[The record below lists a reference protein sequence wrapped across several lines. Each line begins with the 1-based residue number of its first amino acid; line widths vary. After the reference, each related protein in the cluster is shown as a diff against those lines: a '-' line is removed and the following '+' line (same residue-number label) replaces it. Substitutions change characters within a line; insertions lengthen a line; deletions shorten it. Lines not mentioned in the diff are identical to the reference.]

1 MHVGQSDWAVSEPPP
16 SAEAEGTLL
25 GYLEAA
31 GPGESSCKVG
41 LRASIT
47 LGKMPARLLPGLALC
62 LLLAPL
68 AGAKPVQ
75 EEGDPYAELPAMPY
89 WPFSASDFWNYVQH
103 FQALGAY
110 PQLEDMARTF
120 FAHFPL
126 GTTLGFHVP
135 YREE

>member
-1 MHVGQSDWAVSEPPP
+1 MHVGQSDWAMSEPPP

-25 GYLEAA
+25 GYLEM
-31 GPGESSCKVG
+31 G
-41 LRASIT
+41 LRASIA

-62 LLLAPL
+62 LLLGPL

>member
-1 MHVGQSDWAVSEPPP
+1 MLGEPEESERLRQAPLGCRAGQEQLQGGSGGGVPP
-16 SAEAEGTLL
+16 G
-25 GYLEAA
+25 
-31 GPGESSCKVG
+31 G
-41 LRASIT
+41 LRVTA
-47 LGKMPARLLPGLALC
+47 LPS
-62 LLLAPL
+62 L

-75 EEGDPYAELPAMPY
+75 EEGDPYAELPATPY
-89 WPFSASDFWNYVQH
+89 WPFSTSDFWNYVQH

-126 GTTLGFHVP
+126 GSTLGFHVP